1 MNEKHTS
8 ELLAQAQY
16 NLQNRKKHLVEQL
29 DRFDSDNEQDKILTE
44 IVNDEINRIDKILKS
59 LKKA

>member
-1 MNEKHTS
+1 MNNKHTS

-16 NLQNRKKHLVEQL
+16 NLQNRKQHLVEQL
-29 DRFDSDNEQDKILTE
+29 DRFATDIEQDRILTE

-59 LKKA
+59 LKKL

>member
-1 MNEKHTS
+1 MDSKHTS

-16 NLQNRKKHLVEQL
+16 NLQNRRKYLFEEL
-29 DRFDSDNEQDKILTE
+29 DRFDTDTEQDKILTE